1 MTNTPEN
8 PNDQT
13 HLSTPRKWR
22 RIIIISGLGLGT
34 VLVAGGI
41 AVSWWVKEKL
51 APMVSESLTRLM
63 QRPVQVGE
71 LRKFGL
77 GYLEFGPSSLP
88 PTSTDSI
95 SASTEVVKVTF
106 PLGPILFRTVK
117 LDITF
122 GESQAIVR
130 QEANG
135 SFAIPQLA
143 KLPPPPLDI
152 DIEKLSFPKLNA
164 TIEPS
169 VKEKSATPILLDL
182 GKSEVLAT
190 NNEERWLVNLNGKVI
205 DGGNF
210 KVNADANIKTLE
222 IKANV
227 VAKKLQLPIFAPLA
241 LAIENIPDIYVESGE
256 LDANLRTQVKIAE
269 NIADILQD
277 VRGKVRLRELK
288 ANTDILSNPVNL
300 NTVANFAWPKVN
312 LENLDGNYGD
322 IGVKLRG
329 AAETGRDLDLQNI
342 KLDLQAEVLPV
353 SFETLFDTAVSE
365 ISLLSNNT
373 SSPETKQQLQQI
385 SSQIQNIR
393 PLLEGTVKTDVNIS
407 GSLLEPVVSGKVE
420 TTEVTRVDRL
430 RFQDIA
436 TNFTISP
443 ELNQEFQLVNVTAGF
458 SDLQINPVVGGKISG
473 KGGISEFRSQESGVR
488 SQESGVRRKKSEGKS
503 QKEKVIGSQGV
514 GTLHATSLLGTQNS
528 EVNTPLTPP
537 RRGSRGE
544 WPFASREVGS
554 QGAGTLYA
562 TSAQLTPVQS
572 QEQETKFNPKVDL
585 DLRVENLPVEAIAS
599 EFKIQNSKVKS
610 KNSEV
615 GSQGAGTLYATSAQ
629 LTPVQSQEQETKFN
643 PKVDLDLRVE
653 NLPVEAIAS
662 EFKIQNSKV
671 KSKNSEVGS
680 QGAGTLYATSAQL
693 TPVQS
698 QEQETKFNPKVD
710 LDLQVENLPVEAIA
724 SEFKIQKSKVKS
736 KNSEVGSQ
744 GAETLYA
751 TSAQLT
757 PVQSQE
763 QETKFNPK
771 VDLDLQV
778 ENLPVEA
785 IASEFKIQKSKVK
798 SKNSEVGSQGAG
810 TLYAT
815 SAQLTPVQSQE
826 QETKF
831 NPKVDLDLRV
841 ENLPLEAI
849 AQQYNITS
857 PLPIGDFSS
866 EIKISGLLE
875 TLKGQIQWQLPKAV
889 YPLSGEVDIVNSQAN
904 IKNTVVKV
912 GGGTVN
918 INGNANLE
926 NWQLNA
932 TANQINLDNL
942 EPLQP
947 LGLPSGLEGI
957 VNGQANFSG
966 LTNQLSINS
975 INGNATGR
983 VNLAGGQI
991 NLNGEVNNGNWQG
1004 KGTATQLSLSAL
1016 ERIARNSDIL
1026 ITPNPIL
1033 SGRTDGRINGEG
1045 TASGSLNNL
1054 SLPGVTANFD
1064 GNLNLA
1070 NGRINAVGKVNNG
1083 RFQALVNTQEL
1094 PINPLLDL
1102 GLSAVNSGIITDRE
1116 QLNLIKTNI
1125 PRVKSLNG
1133 QLNGKVNLSG
1143 NLTNLDPEFIKEN
1156 LTGNLTGS
1164 LKIEAG
1170 TINATGNLNRGNFQ
1184 TTVQTNQIALTAV
1197 EKLLNQTG
1205 IASEFR
1211 SSASQRTNIL
1221 PRNTDGKVEGRATV
1235 LGNINNLTPE
1245 GITVNGDGKVI
1256 IAGGTI
1262 NAEGKLNRG
1271 NFQASVNSSKL
1282 AVNPLVDLGE
1292 SILLSGLIPVESN
1305 QIQTLQAQ
1313 IPIVKSL
1320 NSQVNVN
1327 GNLSGSLKNLAPEA
1341 ITGIAKSKLFIDGNK
1356 IYIDGK
1362 LERGNFFADVETD
1375 KIGLRSL
1382 EQIIRK
1388 TDLVALPP
1396 SATLPPGIEGEIFG
1410 NLSVFANVNNL
1421 NPQAIAADG
1430 SGKLIIGNNT
1440 INATGKLER
1449 GNFEAAAIAEP
1460 IPLSFVKTIAKETG
1474 VVPPETLSYLDTIN
1488 GNILGNAKLS
1498 GNLEDLNPEAIAGEA
1513 EGKVILADGGAVN
1526 ITGELVGQ
1534 KWQAAV
1540 VGDQIPL
1547 EQFSAAIEKQEQAKP
1562 AVGAIR
1568 QTQKLLGQAENLPV
1582 IGGLFNSKIDLSGS
1596 LENLT
1601 PEAIQAQAK
1610 LTLSELPIIQ
1620 KPLNSLF
1627 NWNGKQIEI
1636 EKVTIPPEVN
1646 ANGQVDVDFPAQ
1658 KPPAV
1663 SGINI
1668 NVNLSDFNLASLPIE
1683 KLTKDLPIEKRGEL
1697 LTGIVNFNGK
1707 IIGESIADSNLIG
1720 DVVLRN
1726 LAVNAVDFDSELSGA
1741 LKAGIT
1747 QGASVKI
1754 AGNNDRLELV
1764 LDKTYFP
1771 TAFLVKRDEAKL
1783 AGATKGE
1790 NFLVTLEKFPLEL
1803 LGIAPAQEFG
1813 IGAVTGVASAN
1824 IALSDLRTF
1833 DINSIKANGNLE
1845 VAKPG
1850 IGYIDAESFTA
1861 DINYAQ
1867 GKANLNDGTLLL
1879 GDSRYVLQAMLDLNS
1894 SGASF
1899 NPKFA
1904 GSLKIEKGEVQDIL
1918 TALKWFDLEDIGS
1931 LATQNYGNAADLQTS
1946 AVGFPENTPVIM
1958 QLLKFAEI
1966 QALVKQQEESEQPNT
1981 PIPIPPLADLDVT
1994 FSGEIIAQG
2003 SLQSGVDGQ
2012 FDIKGN
2018 GWNWGVYKID
2028 NFLVQGKYENDILTV
2043 KPLEMQVGEAS
2054 LAFNGDLSPENQS
2067 GKLQLKNVDLAEIQK
2082 FAQSYVPPNIN
2093 ITGKLNLDTELGGN
2107 FEDPRAIGEIKIV
2120 DGTLNEKPIE
2130 NAQTDFS
2137 YNVGRLRFGGGLSII
2152 GDPILYR
2159 GNVPI
2164 DLPFAKVSAG
2174 SNLIDISVNVKNDAF
2189 QIVNILTDQVTL
2201 DSGKGDVLLQ
2211 LKGTLQEPRAQGYA
2225 KFVDVSI
2232 TAAAFPDPLTDLE
2245 GTVLFNGDRL
2255 EVKEIQGNI
2264 SDGVVEVVGALPLLQ
2279 PFSSE
2284 DPDINNPLTITLD
2297 KLNVDF
2303 KRAFQ
2308 GGIDGQVIITGA
2320 ALQPQVG
2327 GNVEVSQGKIFLN
2340 QAAGLAGEFASTAE
2354 TQTDGGNFGMGEFE
2368 IGINDF
2374 QVILSDRLEMVSPG
2388 LANFQVG
2395 GGLRI
2400 NGTVTDI
2407 RPSGTINL
2415 EEGIINLFSTD
2426 LRLDPNYNNTAKFI
2440 PDNGLDPIVDVQ
2452 LLASAFES
2460 SGSSLTRS
2468 TSAFSAET
2476 IDAPSP
2482 GTLNSSQRIKIMAK
2496 ATGPLSQL
2504 EDNLELT
2511 SSPQR
2516 TETQIVSLLGGNI
2529 VNTLSADR
2537 NLALANVASTA
2548 LFSGIQ
2554 QDIIDFTGLSEFRIF
2569 PASIPKSGSERANSL
2584 GWGLEVGI
2592 DVTNKLGIS
2601 ATILEAP
2608 ELSVNYQ
2615 VNEKVRLRGG
2625 SNFDDNAVLSIEYER
2640 RF

>member
-1 MTNTPEN
+1 MANTPEN

-13 HLSTPRKWR
+13 HLSTPRKWK

-41 AVSWWVKEKL
+41 AVSWWVKEGL
-51 APMVSESLTRLM
+51 APMVSDSLTQLM

-77 GYLEFGPSSLP
+77 GYIEFGPSSLP

-95 SASTEVVKVTF
+95 TASTDVVKVTF
-106 PLGPILFRTVK
+106 PLGPILFGTVR

-122 GESQAIVR
+122 GESQAVVK

-135 SFAIPQLA
+135 SFAIPLLA
-143 KLPPPPLDI
+143 ELPPPPLDI
-152 DIEKLSFPKLNA
+152 DIERLSFPKLNV
-164 TIEPS
+164 TIEPA

-190 NNEERWLVNLNGKVI
+190 DNEERWIVNLNGKVI

-210 KVNADANIKTLE
+210 KVNAEANINTLE
-222 IKANV
+222 VKGNV

-256 LDANLRTQVKIAE
+256 LDANLRARVIITD

-277 VRGKVRLRELK
+277 ARGKVSLRELK
-288 ANTDILSNPVNL
+288 ANTDILSNSVKV

-312 LENLDGNYGD
+312 LENLDVNYGD

-342 KLDLQAEVLPV
+342 KLDLQAQVLPV
-353 SFETLFDTAVSE
+353 SFETLFDTAVRE
-365 ISLLSNNT
+365 IGLFSNNT

-385 SSQIQNIR
+385 SSQIENIR
-393 PLLEGTVKTDVNIS
+393 PFLAGTVKTDVKVS

-430 RFQDIA
+430 RFKDIA
-436 TNFTISP
+436 TKFTVSP
-443 ELNQEFQLVNVTAGF
+443 ELNQEFQFVNVTAGF
-458 SDLQINPVVGGKISG
+458 SDLQINPVVGGKITG
-473 KGGISEFRSQESGVR
+473 KGSISE
-488 SQESGVRRKKSEGKS
+488 
-503 QKEKVIGSQGV
+503 VIGKLD
-514 GTLHATSLLGTQNS
+514 TDLGTDTRIKSLVELTSVQSQQQETKFNPS
-528 EVNTPLTPP
+528 ELD
-537 RRGSRGE
+537 SDL
-544 WPFASREVGS
+544 
-554 QGAGTLYA
+554 GTDTRMKNLVQSELDSDLG
-562 TSAQLTPVQS
+562 TDTRMKNLVQLTPVQNQQQETKFNPSELDTDLGTDTRIKSLVELTSVQS
-572 QEQETKFNPKVDL
+572 QEQETKFNPSELDTDLGTDTRMKNLVQLTPVQNQQQETKFNPKVDL
-585 DLRVENLPVEAIAS
+585 DLRVENLPVEAIA
-599 EFKIQNSKVKS
+599 
-610 KNSEV
+610 
-615 GSQGAGTLYATSAQ
+615 
-629 LTPVQSQEQETKFN
+629 
-643 PKVDLDLRVE
+643 
-653 NLPVEAIAS
+653 
-662 EFKIQNSKV
+662 
-671 KSKNSEVGS
+671 
-680 QGAGTLYATSAQL
+680 
-693 TPVQS
+693 
-698 QEQETKFNPKVD
+698 
-710 LDLQVENLPVEAIA
+710 
-724 SEFKIQKSKVKS
+724 
-736 KNSEVGSQ
+736 
-744 GAETLYA
+744 
-751 TSAQLT
+751 
-757 PVQSQE
+757 
-763 QETKFNPK
+763 
-771 VDLDLQV
+771 
-778 ENLPVEA
+778 
-785 IASEFKIQKSKVK
+785 
-798 SKNSEVGSQGAG
+798 
-810 TLYAT
+810 
-815 SAQLTPVQSQE
+815 
-826 QETKF
+826 
-831 NPKVDLDLRV
+831 
-841 ENLPLEAI
+841 
-849 AQQYNITS
+849 QQYGITS

-866 EIKISGLLE
+866 EVKISGLLE
-875 TLKGQIQWQLPKAV
+875 SLKGQIQWQLPKAV

-932 TANQINLDNL
+932 TANQINLENL

-1004 KGTATQLSLSAL
+1004 KGIATQLSLSAL

-1033 SGRTDGRINGEG
+1033 SGRTDGKINGEA

-1054 SLPGVTANFD
+1054 SLPGVTVDFD

-1070 NGRINAVGKVNNG
+1070 NGRINAGGKVNNG
-1083 RFQALVNTQEL
+1083 RFQTLVNTQDL

-1102 GLSAVNSGIITDRE
+1102 GLSAVNSGIITDQE

-1133 QLNGKVNLSG
+1133 QINGKVNLSG
-1143 NLTNLDPEFIKEN
+1143 NLTNLDPEFITEN
-1156 LTGNLTGS
+1156 LTGNLTGN

-1211 SSASQRTNIL
+1211 SSASERTNIL
-1221 PRNTDGKVEGRATV
+1221 PRNTDGNVQGGATV
-1235 LGNINNLTPE
+1235 SGNINNLTPE

-1282 AVNPLVDLGE
+1282 AVNPLLDLGE
-1292 SILLSGLIPVESN
+1292 SILVSGLIPVEAN
-1305 QIQTLQAQ
+1305 QIKTLQAQ

-1327 GNLSGSLKNLAPEA
+1327 ANLSGSLINLAPEA
-1341 ITGIAKSKLFIDGNK
+1341 IAGIAKSKLFIDGNK
-1356 IYIDGK
+1356 IDIDGE
-1362 LERGNFFADVETD
+1362 LERGNFFADVKAD

-1421 NPQAIAADG
+1421 TPQAIAADG

-1449 GNFEAAAIAEP
+1449 GNFEAAVRADP
-1460 IPLSFVKTIAKETG
+1460 IPLSFVKKIARE
-1474 VVPPETLSYLDTIN
+1474 LALDTDLGTDTRIKQN
-1488 GNILGNAKLS
+1488 GFGMDKDTDLSTDEGIKKEEGLEEFIKLALPYLEAIDGNILGNAKLA
-1498 GNLEDLNPEAIAGEA
+1498 GNLENLNSDAIAAEA
-1513 EGKVILADGGAVN
+1513 EGKVIFSGGGAVN
-1526 ITGELVGQ
+1526 ITGKLVGQ
-1534 KWQAAV
+1534 KWQATV
-1540 VGDQIPL
+1540 VGEQIPL
-1547 EQFSAAIEKQEQAKP
+1547 EKFSEAIEKQEEAKP
-1562 AVGAIR
+1562 AVAAIR

-1601 PEAIQAQAK
+1601 PEAIQAKAK

-1620 KPLNSLF
+1620 KSF
-1627 NWNGKQIEI
+1627 NGWFSWNGREIEI

-1646 ANGQVDVDFPAQ
+1646 ANGKVGVDFPAQ

-1683 KLTKDLPIEKRGEL
+1683 KFTEDLPIEKKGEL
-1697 LTGIVNFNGK
+1697 LTGRVNFDGK
-1707 IIGESIADSNLIG
+1707 IIGQSIADLNLVG
-1720 DVVLRN
+1720 DVALRN
-1726 LAVNAVDFDSELSGA
+1726 LAVNGVDFDSELSGK
-1741 LKAGIT
+1741 LNAGIT

-1754 AGNNDRLELV
+1754 AGKNDRLELV

-1783 AGATKGE
+1783 AGVTQGE

-1803 LGIAPAQEFG
+1803 LGIAPAEQFG
-1813 IGAVTGVASAN
+1813 IGAVTGEASAK

-1879 GDSRYVLQAMLDLNS
+1879 GNSRYVLQAMVDLNS
-1894 SGASF
+1894 SSSTF

-1918 TALKWFDLEDIGS
+1918 TALQWFNLEEIARGV
-1931 LATQNYGNAADLQTS
+1931 ATPNYGTAANVQTLS
-1946 AVGFPENTPVIM
+1946 RSFPENTPLM
-1958 QLLKFAEI
+1958 KQLRRFAKI
-1966 QALVKQQEESEQPNT
+1966 QALLQQQTSQQPDT

-1994 FSGEIIAQG
+1994 FSGDIIAQG
-2003 SLQSGVDGQ
+2003 SLQSGVDGK

-2018 GWNWGVYKID
+2018 GWNWGIYKID

-2054 LAFNGDLSPENQS
+2054 LAFNGDFSLENQS
-2067 GKLQLKNVDLAEIQK
+2067 GKLQLKNVELAEIQK

-2093 ITGKLNLDTELGGN
+2093 IAGMLNLETELGGN
-2107 FEDPRAIGEIKIV
+2107 FEDPKAFGNIKIV
-2120 DGTLNEKPIE
+2120 DGTLNEQPIE
-2130 NAQTDFS
+2130 KAETKFNYQTERLGCQT
-2137 YNVGRLRFGGGLSII
+2137 GRLCFEGELSII
-2152 GDPILYR
+2152 GDPIEYR
-2159 GNVPI
+2159 GNIPI
-2164 DLPFAKVSAG
+2164 DLPFAKDSAD
-2174 SNLIDISVNVKNDAF
+2174 SNEISVRLNVKNDAF
-2189 QIVNILTDQVTL
+2189 KIVNILTDQVTL
-2201 DSGKGDVLLQ
+2201 NSGKGEILLEV
-2211 LKGTLQEPRAQGYA
+2211 KGTLQQPQA
-2225 KFVDVSI
+2225 KGSAEFNDISI
-2232 TAAAFPDPLTDLE
+2232 TAAAFPDPVTDLE

-2255 EVKEIQGNI
+2255 EVEKIQGNI
-2264 SDGVVEVVGALPLLQ
+2264 SDGVVQVVGALPLLK

-2297 KLNVDF
+2297 NLNVDF

-2308 GGIDGQVIITGA
+2308 GGIDGKVVITGA
-2320 ALQPQVG
+2320 ALEPKVG
-2327 GNVEVSQGKIFLN
+2327 GNVEVSKGKIFLN

-2354 TQTDGGNFGMGEFE
+2354 TQTDGGSFGMGEFK

-2374 QVILSDRLEMVSPG
+2374 QVILSDRLQMVSPG

-2460 SGSSLTRS
+2460 SGSLTTRPS
-2468 TSAFSAET
+2468 TAFSAET

-2482 GTLNSSQRIKIMAK
+2482 GTLNSSQRIQIMAK
-2496 ATGPLSQL
+2496 ATGPLSKL
-2504 EDNLELT
+2504 EDEDNKDNENNLELT

-2569 PASIPKSGSERANSL
+2569 PASIPKSGSQRANSL

-2592 DVTNKLGIS
+2592 DVTKELGIS

-2615 VNEKVRLRGG
+2615 VNDKVRLRGG
-2625 SNFDDNAVLSIEYER
+2625 SNFSDNAVLSIEYET